1 MSEYLMY
8 NLTEYLML
16 TLVYFIITMV
26 ISLVVYG
33 STEKIN
39 IHRKITRYFGLISAL
54 KNKQIAMFCG
64 ILIRTVLITYSVII
78 HQPDIVTVI
87 IMIILADLIYII
99 LKKSIFEVINICP
112 QICLIYFINI
122 LQEYQIEVSK
132 ANYVFQ
138 IQMILTIIL
147 LVYMS
152 YFYIKDFVGILTDRK
167 IQESKNIL
175 KKEKRINKKQKEKE
189 KQNEKE
195 KVVKTSI
202 K

>member
-54 KNKQIAMFCG
+54 KNKQIAMLCG
-64 ILIRTVLITYSVII
+64 ILIRTILIAYSVIMY
-78 HQPDIVTVI
+78 QPDIITVI
-87 IMIILADLIYII
+87 IMIIFADLIYII
-99 LKKSIFEVINICP
+99 LKKSIFEVANISA